1 MSSYTSLTALKEAIG
16 ELDNLND
23 GVLTSAIIRA
33 SGLVDSYLKMI
44 RPGYVGIAAGSNF
57 ANSVGSNTRTYHG
70 TGTDTLFIDDAM
82 SISSVTVD
90 SVVITSTAYVAE
102 PLNSVP
108 KRYLTYVLPFTSVQ
122 GLRPSAWNPGTGNVS
137 VVGYYGLNFVPDDI
151 AQVTLELAIL
161 IWFRYMDNKG
171 APAGPNDD
179 EARAILE
186 ALDWGWRID
195 TVMGAGVS
203 YGGTSSGGI
212 TYGGGY
218 GPSG

>member
-1 MSSYTSLTALKEAIG
+1 MSSYTSLTALKESLGSADA
-16 ELDNLND
+16 LDD

-33 SGLVDSYLKMI
+33 SGLVDSYLKAI

-57 ANSVGSNTRTYHG
+57 SNAVGSNTRIYHG

-82 SISSVTVD
+82 SIASVTVD
-90 SVVITSTAYVAE
+90 SVLITSTAYVAE

-137 VVGYYGLNFVPDDI
+137 VVGYFGLNFVPDDI
-151 AQVTLELAIL
+151 AQVTLELARL
-161 IWFRYMDNKG
+161 VWVRYMDNKP
-171 APAGPNDD
+171 APTGPNDD

-186 ALDWGWRID
+186 GLDWGWRLD
-195 TVMGAGVS
+195 MVAGAGTS
-203 YGGTSSGGI
+203 FGGTSSGGI
-212 TYGGGY
+212 TYGGSIG
-218 GPSG
+218 